1 MVKERE
7 LLPRLSLW
15 IDFTGSETTSMD
27 GPVLRESEGLR
38 GKELGLL
45 GI

>member
-7 LLPRLSLW
+7 LLPKLSLW
-15 IDFTGSETTSMD
+15 IDFTRSETTSMD
-27 GPVLRESEGLR
+27 DPVLRESEGLW